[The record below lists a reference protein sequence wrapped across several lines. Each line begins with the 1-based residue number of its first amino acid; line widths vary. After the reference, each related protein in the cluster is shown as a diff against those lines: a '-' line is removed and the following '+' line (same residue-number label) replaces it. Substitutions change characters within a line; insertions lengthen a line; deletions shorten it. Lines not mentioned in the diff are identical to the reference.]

1 MVSSNVE
8 PVLSSGG
15 APMRERLLEVALELF
30 SRHGYSGTTVSA
42 IVAAAGVTQ
51 PVLYYYFKNKQALF
65 EALVEQALIGYDQL
79 LRHDLPARLS
89 ARERLLELCRQGLR
103 ASCRN
108 PVLTRLL
115 FSLAFSHSEE
125 VGICERVDAIV
136 QRFLKTLEGI
146 IRRGIDAGEFRDVD
160 PTDLA
165 WAIYAVL
172 FRAMESSLIGV
183 QTNPGVEGM
192 VRVIRTIL
200 LPPPTEGCVPT
211 GRGRRRPPKRRA
223 P

>member
-1 MVSSNVE
+1 MMPSKVD

-15 APMRERLLEVALELF
+15 AQMRERLLEVALELF

-42 IVAAAGVTQ
+42 IVTAAGVTQ
-51 PVLYYYFKNKQALF
+51 PMLYYYFKNKQALF

-79 LRHDLPARLS
+79 LQHDLPGGLS
-89 ARERLLELCRQGLR
+89 PKQQLLELCRQGLL
-103 ASCRN
+103 ASGQN

-125 VGICERVDAIV
+125 VGICERVDAVI

-146 IRRGIDAGEFRDVD
+146 IRRGIAAGEIMDVD
-160 PTDLA
+160 PADLA

-172 FRAMESSLIGV
+172 FRAMESALINV
-183 QTNPGVEGM
+183 PTNPGVDGM
-192 VRVIRTIL
+192 SRVIASIL
-200 LPPPTEGCVPT
+200 LPPPGKGCVPVGCLKSRST
-211 GRGRRRPPKRRA
+211 KRREK
-223 P
+223 